1 MIDIAIL
8 RNEPEALAAALSRRG
23 VHLDVDA
30 LADLDVR
37 RRATRTQSEMLRS
50 EQKQISKEIA
60 ALDGDARQ
68 EAIAKAGDLSD
79 QVKALT
85 AEAEELDA
93 QFNAMWIKV
102 PNMAHESVPDGAT
115 DEDNVEFKRWGE
127 LPDFDFDVADH
138 RELGERL
145 GMIDTERAAR
155 LSGTRFGY
163 LMGAAVFMEMALVRF
178 ALDQLAGEGFTPVV
192 PPVLVREQAL
202 FGTGFF
208 PDDSDQV
215 YEIPKDDL
223 YLVGTSEVALA
234 GLHMDEILDAEDLPL
249 RYAGFSSCFRR
260 EAGTHGKDTAGI
272 FRVHQFDKVEMF
284 SFCHPDSSWEE
295 HEFLFSM
302 EERIVQQLEIP
313 YRVVNVAAGD
323 LGASAAKKYDIE
335 AWIPGQDRFR
345 EITSCS
351 NTTDFQARRLKIR
364 YRAEHGN
371 ETLHTLNGT
380 AVAVG
385 RFLIALME
393 NHQRADG
400 SIGIPAALQPY
411 VGMDEIP
418 A

>member
-8 RNEPEALAAALSRRG
+8 RNDPGRLAEALARRG
-23 VHLDVDA
+23 VAIDVDTLVDIDA
-30 LADLDVR
+30 R
-37 RRATRTQSEMLRS
+37 RRAARS
-50 EQKQISKEIA
+50 EAEDVRAEQKRISKEIA
-60 ALDGDARQ
+60 NLEGDQRQ
-68 EAIAKAGDLSD
+68 QAIAQAGDLSD
-79 QVKALT
+79 KFKSLL
-85 AEAEELDA
+85 AEADDLDE
-93 QFNAMWIKV
+93 QFNALWIKV
-102 PNMAHESVPDGAT
+102 PNLAHESAPAGLT
-115 DEDNVEFKRWGE
+115 EEDNVEFKRWGE
-127 LPDFDFDVADH
+127 IPQFDSEPLDH
-138 RELGERL
+138 RELGEKL

-155 LSGTRFGY
+155 LSGSRFGY
-163 LMGAAVFMEMALVRF
+163 LMGPAVIVEFALVRF
-178 ALDQLAGEGFTPVV
+178 AFDQLVAEGFTPVV

-208 PDDSDQV
+208 PDDADQV

-234 GLHMDEILDAEDLPL
+234 GLHMDEILDEDVLPL

-260 EAGTHGKDTAGI
+260 EAGAHGKDTAGI

-284 SFCHPDSSWEE
+284 SFCHPEKSWDE

-323 LGASAAKKYDIE
+323 LGSSAAKKYDIE
-335 AWIPGQDRFR
+335 AWIPSQERFR

-364 YRAEHGN
+364 YRSERGN
-371 ETLHTLNGT
+371 QVVHTLNGT
-380 AVAVG
+380 AVAIG
-385 RFLIALME
+385 RFLLALME
-393 NHQRADG
+393 NHQRPDG
-400 SIGIPAALQPY
+400 TIAVPEALQHY
-411 VGMDEIP
+411 VGTDVIG

>member
-1 MIDIAIL
+1 MIDISIL
-8 RNEPEALAAALSRRG
+8 RNEPETLRQALARRG
-23 VHLDVDA
+23 VTLDVDA
-30 LADLDVR
+30 MLGLDER
-37 RRATRTQSEMLRS
+37 RRSVRTEAEALRA
-50 EQKQISKEIA
+50 EQKVASKQIA
-60 ALDGDARQ
+60 GLDGDEKQ
-68 EAIAKAGDLSD
+68 QAIAAAGALSER
-79 QVKALT
+79 VKSMLS
-85 AEAEELDA
+85 EADELDE
-93 QFNAMWIKV
+93 QFHAAWIHV
-102 PNMAHESVPDGAT
+102 PNLAHESVPDGAT

-127 LPDFDFDVADH
+127 QPEFGFDVKDH
-138 RELGERL
+138 RELGEDL
-145 GMIDTERAAR
+145 SMIDTERAAR

-163 LMGAAVFMEMALVRF
+163 LMGPAVMLELGLVRF
-178 ALDQLAGEGFTPVV
+178 AFDQLSANGFTPVV

-202 FGTGFF
+202 YGTGFF

-223 YLVGTSEVALA
+223 FLVGTSEVALA
-234 GLHMDEILDAEDLPL
+234 GLHMDEILDEEELPI

-284 SFCHPDSSWEE
+284 SFCHPDNSWDE

-302 EERIVQQLEIP
+302 EENIVQQLEIP

-323 LGASAAKKYDIE
+323 LGSSAAKKYDIE
-335 AWIPGQDRFR
+335 AWIPSQGRFR

-364 YRAEHGN
+364 YRSESGN
-371 ETLHTLNGT
+371 EILHTLNGT

-385 RFLIALME
+385 RFLIAIME
-393 NHQRADG
+393 NHQQADG
-400 SIGIPAALQPY
+400 SIAIPDVLRPY
-411 VGMDEIP
+411 VGMDTIS